1 MKIIGATRSALRGA
15 RWHESCVEQSPVLP
29 FARTLRSVFGSLTL
43 LLAVTATPA
52 AQAQDA
58 AGAGVLF
65 TEAKALADAGD
76 YVAACPKF
84 QASLDLDP
92 SLGTR
97 LNLANCLQE
106 IGKYGSAKTQWELA
120 AKEASEKADDR
131 VPYINEQLALV
142 SPKVPTLVVE
152 VVQGPEVLAVHLAGS
167 ELASS
172 KWGFPLD
179 LDPGEVVIEVLRDGQ
194 LLETKSVKLVEGK
207 AERLA
212 LDLAAIAKAHPLPK
226 KKVVEPVDPTQ
237 RIAGIV
243 VMSVGFAGIAA
254 FGVLEAA
261 ALGIRSSA
269 NDADQCYSGGEG
281 AVVCSPD
288 GFDKIQLAGDLAEV
302 GQWVGVGGVGVAA
315 IGLTVLLTAPSEAP
329 PDSSQSYVVPVLSPS
344 FAGLAWGGTF

>member
-1 MKIIGATRSALRGA
+1 MRGRREVMAALLRA
-15 RWHESCVEQSPVLP
+15 RWRESCTWQRPVLP
-29 FARTLRSVFGSLTL
+29 IDRTLRCLFASLTL
-43 LLAVTATPA
+43 MLAVTQASA

-65 TEAKALADAGD
+65 TDAKALADAGD
-76 YVAACPKF
+76 YAAACPKF

-106 IGKYGSAKTQWELA
+106 VGKYGSAKTQWELA
-120 AKEASEKADDR
+120 AKEAKAREDER
-131 VPYINEQLALV
+131 VPYIEEQLALV

-152 VVQGPEVLAVHLAGS
+152 VVQGPEVLTVHLAGS

-172 KWGFPLD
+172 KWGLPID
-179 LDPGEVVIEVLRDGQ
+179 LDPGEVVIEVLRDAQ

-281 AVVCSPD
+281 AAVCSPE

-315 IGLTVLLTAPSEAP
+315 IGLTVLLTAPSDAP
-329 PDSSQSYVVPVLSPS
+329 PDSQSYVVPVLSPS

>member
-1 MKIIGATRSALRGA
+1 MKSKREPKASLISA
-15 RWHESCVEQSPVLP
+15 RWHKSCGGPSLVPP
-29 FARTLRSVFGSLTL
+29 FNRSLGCLFASLSL
-43 LLAVTATPA
+43 LLAVTFAPA

-76 YVAACPKF
+76 YAAACPKF

-106 IGKYGSAKTQWELA
+106 VGKFGSAKSQWELA
-120 AKEASEKADDR
+120 AKEAKERQDER
-131 VPYINEQLALV
+131 VPYIAEQLALV

-152 VVQGPEVLAVHLAGS
+152 VVQGPEVLSVHLAGK
-167 ELASS
+167 ELTSS
-172 KWGFPLD
+172 KWGLPMD
-179 LDPGEVVIEVLRDGQ
+179 LDPGDVVVEVLRADQ
-194 LLETKSVKLVEGK
+194 LLETKSVKLLEGK
-207 AERLA
+207 AERLS

-269 NDADQCYSGGEG
+269 NEPDQCYSGAEG
-281 AVVCSPD
+281 AAVCSPD
-288 GFDKIQLAGDLAEV
+288 GFDTIQLSGDLAEV

-315 IGLTVLLTAPSEAP
+315 IGLTVLLTAPSDAP
-329 PDSSQSYVVPVLSPS
+329 PDSQSYLVPVLSPS
-344 FAGLAWGGTF
+344 FAGLAYGGTF